1 MTTIMAKKPAT
12 AGLGLP
18 QTPEAESGGSRT
30 NSAVLGD
37 IIFLMLHSGIHRG
50 WPLALLER
58 NVLPAIHHKQFRLY
72 HDDNGRP
79 IGYASWAWLSDELDK
94 LYATGTYGL
103 KPEDWKSGPNAW
115 MIDFV
120 APFGHATAVRRHLRR
135 EKVFAPTRVCKAFRK
150 VKGEDAMWVMQFG
163 PRKTIEATGWKNYKR
178 PIVKAPLR

>member
-1 MTTIMAKKPAT
+1 MAKQAAT

-18 QTPEAESGGSRT
+18 QTPEAQSGGSRS

-72 HDDNGRP
+72 HDSNGRP
-79 IGYASWAWLSDELDK
+79 IGYASWAWLSDELEK
-94 LYATGTYGL
+94 LYAAGTYGL
-103 KPEDWKSGPNAW
+103 KPDDWKSGANAW

-120 APFGHATAVRRHLRR
+120 APFGHAMAVRRHLRQ
-135 EKVFAPTRVCKAFRK
+135 EKVFSPSGVCKAFRK
-150 VKGEDAMWVMQFG
+150 VRGEDAMWVMQFG
-163 PRKTIEATGWKNYKR
+163 RRRDGKVSEWRNYKR
-178 PIVKAPLR
+178 AIVKAGSQI